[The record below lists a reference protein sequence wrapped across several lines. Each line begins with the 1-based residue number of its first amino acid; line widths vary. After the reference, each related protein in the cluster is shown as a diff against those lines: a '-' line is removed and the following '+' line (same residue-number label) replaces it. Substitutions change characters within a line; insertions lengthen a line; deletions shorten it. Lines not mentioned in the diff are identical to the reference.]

1 MVEVG
6 YKEMICICKG
16 DYVTPILN
24 VALSTPFYFALL
36 GPLVYPSMTRNE
48 EFSLSAGGKAEEE
61 ERVRVVEGFGGG
73 G

>member
-1 MVEVG
+1 MDKVKEEVG
-6 YKEMICICKG
+6 NKEIIRIYKG

-48 EFSLSAGGKAEEE
+48 E
-61 ERVRVVEGFGGG
+61 RVRVVEAFRGGS
-73 G
+73 